1 MGKKTN
7 HEVAWVSTHAGN
19 KVHGKLVGI
28 GSVQGEHGES
38 FFYLLK
44 LLAPARGMYTE
55 SDVLD
60 HFEEVILKVGR
71 EVRVVRFIK
80 LRDSPT
86 STWRLYS
93 WVVRSRLRSSS
104 LSGVLLSG
112 GRKLKDVKCRCV
124 TTKEPPRGRLVMAE
138 ILGSGEG
145 VSRHMLFCGVDR
157 GPKPDLSFRIGK
169 ATSAV
174 KVGLRGRQLVVAG
187 VVVHDKAAEGTLW
200 MLLPAGYEV
209 WNDDLGCEVK
219 ATPGKRFYVSTD
231 TSDPVHF
238 VMEW

>member
-1 MGKKTN
+1 MVAKWFLDKENLNMGKKTN

-19 KVHGKLVGI
+19 KVHGKLFGI

-55 SDVLD
+55 SDVRD

-80 LRDSPT
+80 LRD
-86 STWRLYS
+86 LDKH
-93 WVVRSRLRSSS
+93 VEIVLMGGEVEVEVEF
-104 LSGVLLSG
+104 LDGALLSG

-138 ILGSGEG
+138 ILG
-145 VSRHMLFCGVDR
+145 RAR
-157 GPKPDLSFRIGK
+157 G
-169 ATSAV
+169 
-174 KVGLRGRQLVVAG
+174 
-187 VVVHDKAAEGTLW
+187 
-200 MLLPAGYEV
+200 
-209 WNDDLGCEVK
+209 
-219 ATPGKRFYVSTD
+219 
-231 TSDPVHF
+231 
-238 VMEW
+238 